1 MRHHTLTFTLLSS
14 GFLWAACADREP
26 LAPAL
31 ATAAPQTA
39 IQEVQGVT
47 GEGALYA
54 MYVPDGWNGS
64 LVVYAH
70 GINSGSEL
78 TLEDENLA
86 EVQTALIDLG
96 YAVAYSSWSENGW
109 AVTDGVQRTHQ
120 LTGLF
125 ASHFERPDRV
135 YLVGRSLGSLVVLKL
150 AETYP
155 AQYDGVVEVCG
166 MLGGGPA
173 AASFFFNTWLLF
185 DFYYPGV
192 LPGTPLASPLVSAGT
207 AVGLAKAAIKND
219 PAGALKIAEAMAAI
233 GMPLPVVPGA
243 GASTT
248 LVGSILTPLGYAIG
262 GFNGLVANAHG
273 LPFDN
278 GDTDY
283 VIQEVEDDIARFQG
297 DSNAMNFM
305 RREYEPTGMLRIPMV
320 ALDNLYDPVTPGFH
334 KDLYEALLAATG
346 ASPLLSRITVDEYG
360 HCPASPAETVNAL
373 LQLAAW
379 VETGAHP

>member
-1 MRHHTLTFTLLSS
+1 MRHHTLTFSLLSIAI
-14 GFLWAACADREP
+14 LLAACADREP
-26 LAPAL
+26 LAPAP
-31 ATAAPQTA
+31 ASAPQAA
-39 IQEVQGVT
+39 IQEVLGVT

-70 GINSGSEL
+70 GINPGSEL
-78 TLEDENLA
+78 TLEDENLT
-86 EVQTALIDLG
+86 EVQTTLNDLG
-96 YAVAYSSWSENGW
+96 YAVAYSSWSQNGW
-109 AVTDGVQRTHQ
+109 AISDGVQRTHQ

-125 ASHFERPDRV
+125 TSRFERPNRV

-155 AQYDGVVEVCG
+155 AQYDGVVAVCG

-192 LPGTPLASPLVSAGT
+192 LPGGPLEAPLVGAGT

-219 PAGALKIAEAMAAI
+219 PAGAVRIAEAMAAI
-233 GMPLPVVPGA
+233 GMPIPVVPGA
-243 GASTT
+243 SAATT
-248 LVGSILTPLGYAIG
+248 LMGSILTPLGYAIG

-273 LPFDN
+273 FPFDN
-278 GDTDY
+278 RDTDY
-283 VIQEVEDDIARFQG
+283 VIQEVQDSISRFQG
-297 DSNAMNFM
+297 DPAAMNFM
-305 RREYEPTGMLRIPMV
+305 RKEYEPTGALRIPMV

-334 KDLYEALLAATG
+334 KDMYEALLAATG
-346 ASPLLSRITVDEYG
+346 ASHLLSRITVDEYG
-360 HCPASPAETVNAL
+360 HCPASPDETVNAL

-379 VETGAHP
+379 VETGTHP